1 MKRIA
6 LLIIMLSTI
15 SAWAKE
21 YDFKV
26 DSIYYC
32 INEDDTSVTVTYNG
46 AHHNHGNNYYKGY
59 KTIPASVTYSGKT
72 YSVTAIGFDA
82 FAYCSGLTSVTIP
95 NSVTYID
102 DQAFGDCSGL
112 TSVTIPNSVTYI
124 GDRAFADCKRLTSVT
139 IPNSVTHIGDCAFTG
154 CTGLTSLIY
163 NAVKCQ
169 YTSREFAWFKDC
181 PLSKLVIGDSV
192 TSIPNYLAYGK
203 SELTSVIIPNSVTDI
218 G

>member
-102 DQAFGDCSGL
+102 DQAFGVFRYS
-112 TSVTIPNSVTYI
+112 TNI
-124 GDRAFADCKRLTSVT
+124 
-139 IPNSVTHIGDCAFTG
+139 
-154 CTGLTSLIY
+154 
-163 NAVKCQ
+163 
-169 YTSREFAWFKDC
+169 
-181 PLSKLVIGDSV
+181 
-192 TSIPNYLAYGK
+192 
-203 SELTSVIIPNSVTDI
+203 
-218 G
+218 

>member
-32 INEDDTSVTVTYNG
+32 INEDDTSVTVTHNGVTYNG
-46 AHHNHGNNYYKGY
+46 PYYNHGNNYYKGY

-82 FAYCSGLTSVTIP
+82 FA
-95 NSVTYID
+95 
-102 DQAFGDCSGL
+102 DC
-112 TSVTIPNSVTYI
+112 T
-124 GDRAFADCKRLTSVT
+124 RLTSVT
-139 IPNSVTHIGDCAFTG
+139 IPNSVTHIGDRAFTG

-169 YTSREFAWFKDC
+169 YTSRELAWFKDC

-218 G
+218 GKEAFAGCN